1 MVDDFVVQGAAAEGV
16 RMADESSETRV
27 GSAFVEESFEPAGGA
42 AKIHVAER
50 GGVGGCGRFRRN
62 NCGLHSKVNFT
73 RFCSC
78 D

>member
-1 MVDDFVVQGAAAEGV
+1 MIHDFVMQRASAERV
-16 RMADESSETRV
+16 WVADESGIPGV
-27 GSAFVEESFEPAGGA
+27 GRALVEERFEASGGA